1 MQQTIGNR
9 RDKNG
14 FRSYHR
20 TQMQRDLV
28 IERLR
33 ERGCRITRQRR
44 ILLDIILEEDCSSCK
59 EIFYKAAD
67 QDRNIGAATVYR
79 MINALEEIGA
89 ISRKNMYKIAC
100 GKECEVE
107 NACTIELDDNTVL
120 ELSAREWH
128 RIIQSGLK
136 ECGYMDKQLVRSV
149 TARSCECRETGG
161 TER

>member
-1 MQQTIGNR
+1 MQQTVGNR
-9 RDKNG
+9 RDKSS

-33 ERGCRITRQRR
+33 EKGCRITRQRR

-67 QDRNIGAATVYR
+67 QDKNIGAATVYR
-79 MINALEEIGA
+79 MISALEEIGA

-128 RIIQSGLK
+128 RIIQSGLR
-136 ECGYMDKQLVRSV
+136 ECGYMNTQLVRSV
-149 TARSCECRETGG
+149 TARSCECGETGSMG
-161 TER
+161 R